1 MVHLPSWMES
11 PLESWQVN
19 LLRKLINLDK
29 FYFTG
34 LRYFQ
39 NRCNC
44 CKVIVMRRVC
54 MAIPLIVS
62 LALLSGCGGEGIRKG
77 DVLELKPIAS
87 KTWVEGIAHHV
98 LLRVNLKRN
107 SADRWLMMQEGL
119 SLPEITILTR
129 FQDAGGSLSEPLEQ
143 PFVKDC

>member
-1 MVHLPSWMES
+1 
-11 PLESWQVN
+11 
-19 LLRKLINLDK
+19 
-29 FYFTG
+29 
-34 LRYFQ
+34 
-39 NRCNC
+39 
-44 CKVIVMRRVC
+44 

-119 SLPEITILTR
+119 SLPEITIFTR
-129 FQDAGGSLSEPLEQ
+129 FQDAGGSLSEPLVQ

>member
-1 MVHLPSWMES
+1 MES
-11 PLESWQVN
+11 PRESWQVN
-19 LLRKLINLDK
+19 LLRKLINPDK

-44 CKVIVMRRVC
+44 CKVIGMRRLCIV
-54 MAIPLIVS
+54 IPLIVS

-129 FQDAGGSLSEPLEQ
+129 FQDAGGLLSEPLEQ